1 MKRKL
6 VKYIVAAVVVIAVA
20 TGGYVGYNKFFAS
33 KATATSA
40 QYMTVSATKTNIAVN
55 VQGTGAAFAGTTKDI
70 SANNNGTLTG
80 LNVKVGDTVK
90 AGDTLF
96 VSDSQDVKQN
106 LDKAKSNLDKAN
118 SQSSASNTNSQVADA
133 QAAVN
138 QAQSELTQATN
149 RLNSMTSTSPVS
161 GNVTAVNDSNGDY
174 VGAGKPILT
183 ITDSN
188 GKVVQVTA
196 NNSGTIEGLSVT
208 VGSAVSAGQKLFTT
222 DNQDLKNAV
231 SSAQDDLNKAK
242 SALSSAQRQSSSSS
256 DTSGV
261 SDAQSQYN
269 SASEQVSKMTV
280 TSPIDGVVTQENN
293 ANGDDVQSG
302 KSVLTVVDP
311 SSIKVKVAIDEMDI
325 NKVKVGQKA
334 QIKFDAISDK
344 TFDGSVE
351 SIALTGASNN
361 NVTTY
366 DVVVSVANPT
376 DIKIGMNA
384 NVNISVENKDD
395 VLAVPTEALVDRN
408 GTKYVMVESASGAAN
423 SSNNSSN
430 NSANSNQKGSYSG
443 GGNSGRAGGRM
454 GGTYSGAGRLVEVK
468 TGIQN
473 ENYVEIL
480 DGLTEGEKVLIA
492 LPKTTTT
499 STTGN
504 RSGFGG
510 MGGLGGSM
518 GGGASRQSGGGN
530 SGNGSNGNSS
540 NAKSSNGTSKGN

>member
-6 VKYIVAAVVVIAVA
+6 VKYLVAAVVVIAVA

-55 VQGTGAAFAGTTKDI
+55 VQGTGAAFAGTSKDI

-96 VSDSQDVKQN
+96 VADSADVTQN
-106 LDKAKSNLDKAN
+106 LDKAKSNLDKAS
-118 SQSSASNTNSQVADA
+118 SQASSSNTSSQVSDA
-133 QAAVN
+133 QAAVA
-138 QAQSELTQATN
+138 QAENELNQATN
-149 RLNSMTSTSPVS
+149 KVSSMTSSAPIS
-161 GNVTAVNDSNGDY
+161 GTVTAVNNSNGDY
-174 VGAGKPILT
+174 VDSRKPILS
-183 ITDSN
+183 ITDAN
-188 GKVVQVTA
+188 GKVVQVTS
-196 NNSGTIEGLSVT
+196 NNSGTIQGFSVR
-208 VGSAVSAGQKLFTT
+208 VGSKVSSGQKLFTT
-222 DNQDLKNAV
+222 DNQDLRDAV
-231 SSAQDDLNKAK
+231 SRAQDDLSKAK
-242 SALSSAQRQSSSSS
+242 SSLSSAQRQSSSNS

-269 SASEQVSKMTV
+269 SASDQVNKMTV

-293 ANGDDVQSG
+293 ANGDDIQSG

-351 SIALTGASNN
+351 SIALTGTSNN

-366 DVVVSVANPT
+366 DVVVSVANPA

-408 GTKYVMVESASGAAN
+408 GTKYVMVEGASGSTN
-423 SSNNSSN
+423 SSSNS
-430 NSANSNQKGSYSG
+430 QKNSYSG
-443 GGNSGRAGGRM
+443 NGNSGRAGGRM
-454 GGTYSGAGRLVEVK
+454 GGTYSGAGKLVEVK

-480 DGLTEGEKVLIA
+480 DGLTEGEKVLIT
-492 LPKTTTT
+492 LPKTSTT

-510 MGGLGGSM
+510 MGGFGGGM
-518 GGGASRQSGGGN
+518 GGGATRQSGGGN
-530 SGNGSNGNSS
+530 SGNSSSGNGGNSG
-540 NAKSSNGTSKGN
+540 NGGSRGN